1 MPWDYTEKWLNIK
14 IIIIV
19 HIRSKGCQLAF
30 IIA

>member
-14 IIIIV
+14 IIIV
-19 HIRSKGCQLAF
+19 HIRSKGCQLAC